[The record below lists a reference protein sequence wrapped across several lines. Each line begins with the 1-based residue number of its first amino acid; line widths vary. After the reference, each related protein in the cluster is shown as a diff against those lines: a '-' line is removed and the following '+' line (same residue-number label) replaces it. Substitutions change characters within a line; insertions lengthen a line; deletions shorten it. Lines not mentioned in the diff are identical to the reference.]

1 MMAQRTDELIVKQ
14 PTLLCNIVL
23 LRPILLLLQ
32 VTHMWGNKLLGES
45 QHSECF
51 SSSKDAVFI
60 LISFLT
66 NIHDREHQFIRTDI
80 NCDNVFAEP
89 QI

>member
-1 MMAQRTDELIVKQ
+1 MAQRTDELIVKQ
-14 PTLLCNIVL
+14 PTLLYNTVL
-23 LRPILLLLQ
+23 LRPILLLQ

-45 QHSECF
+45 QRSECF